1 MDQTVSPSSTEIAS
15 KLLQIKAIKLSP
27 QNPFTWASGIK
38 SPIYCDNRIV
48 LSYPNIRRSVIQ
60 ALRETAQG
68 MGSFN
73 MIAGVATAGIA
84 HGALLAH
91 AMDLPFVYVRSK
103 AKGHGRQNRV
113 EGELRGNER
122 ILVIE
127 DLISTGGS
135 CLEAVKVLRDRGCH
149 VEGVLAIFSYGFA
162 RAQDAFAAA
171 DCPFQTLTNY
181 QILVEEAVKSG
192 YISAADQS
200 SLQAWRKAPEKWGLS
215 GQSNE
220 YTIGN

>member
-1 MDQTVSPSSTEIAS
+1 MDQNNSSLSTEIAS

-48 LSYPNIRRSVIQ
+48 LSYPRVRHSVIE
-60 ALRETAQG
+60 ALQQSAHE
-68 MGSFN
+68 MGTFN

-91 AMDLPFVYVRSK
+91 ALDLPFVYVRSK
-103 AKGHGRQNRV
+103 TKGHGRQNRV

-122 ILVIE
+122 VLVVE

-135 CLEAVKVLRDRGCH
+135 CLEAVKVIRDRGCQ
-149 VEGVLAIFSYGFA
+149 VEGVLAIFSYGFE
-162 RAQDAFAAA
+162 RAKNAFADAE
-171 DCPFQTLTNY
+171 CPFNTLTNY
-181 QILVEEAVKSG
+181 DILVEEAIKSG
-192 YISAADQS
+192 YISVADQS
-200 SLQAWRKAPEKWGLS
+200 SLQAWRKNPEEWGAK
-215 GQSNE
+215 
-220 YTIGN
+220 IV

>member
-1 MDQTVSPSSTEIAS
+1 MEQKNQQLSTEIAL

-48 LSYPNIRRSVIQ
+48 LSHPPIRRYVIEGLVQ
-60 ALRETAQG
+60 KAASFG
-68 MGSFN
+68 DFN
-73 MIAGVATAGIA
+73 MVAGVATAGIA

-91 AMDLPFVYVRSK
+91 LMDLPFVYIRSK

-122 ILVIE
+122 VLVVE

-135 CLEAVKVLRDRGCH
+135 CLEAVKVLRDRGCK
-149 VEGVLAIFSYGFA
+149 VEGVLAIFSYGFEKA
-162 RAQDAFAAA
+162 KNAFAEA
-171 DCPFQTLTNY
+171 DCPFATLSNY
-181 QILVEEAVKSG
+181 EILVEEAVKSG
-192 YISAADQS
+192 YISSSDQL
-200 SLQAWRKAPEKWGLS
+200 SLKEWRQSPESWGK
-215 GQSNE
+215 
-220 YTIGN
+220 